1 MKLDRAGKD
10 KRNLFFGTL
19 NKVVTVV
26 LPFIVR
32 TTIIHILGAEYLGL
46 GSLFSSILQVL
57 SLTELGV
64 GSAIVY
70 SMYKPIANDDNDTLC
85 ALLAFYK
92 KIYFMIGIFI
102 MAMGLIIIP
111 VLPKLINGSY
121 PDTLNIYYLYL
132 IYLINTVSS
141 YVLFAF
147 KGSLLNA
154 YQRVDIS
161 NNINSVV
168 NILMYFF
175 QIIILITTRNY
186 YLYAV
191 LLVIGSVV
199 INFLVAYYTNK
210 LFPQIICRGKISDK
224 KKQDIKVKLKG
235 LMLNKVCQVSRN
247 AFDSIFVSMFLGL
260 AETAIY
266 NNYYSIM
273 NAVTS
278 FLAIVSQS
286 ILGGVGNSVETES
299 IKKNYFDMIKINFIY
314 MWISGVCTVCLL
326 CLYQPFTQVFFGK
339 DMVLSINAVIL
350 FCIYFYVLKM
360 GDIRSVYVHAN
371 GLWWENK
378 YRSIIEAISNL
389 ALNYFLGKY
398 FGIYGI
404 ITATLISLFF
414 INFLWGSGIIFKYYF
429 IDISIKEY
437 YGLHFLY
444 AITTIIACWITY
456 NICELINIAGI
467 VGLFFR
473 LVICMILPNIIFI
486 LFYRKTKE
494 YKAAMP
500 WLIKKIT
507 E

>member
-1 MKLDRAGKD
+1 MKIDRSGNA

-26 LPFIVR
+26 LPFTVR

-70 SMYKPIANDDNDTLC
+70 SMYKPIANDDSDTLC

-92 KIYFMIGIFI
+92 KIYFLIGIFI
-102 MAMGLIIIP
+102 MTIGVIIIP
-111 VLPKLINGSY
+111 FLPKLINGAY

-132 IYLINTVSS
+132 IYLCNTVSS
-141 YVLFAF
+141 YLLFAF

-161 NNINSVV
+161 NNINSAV
-168 NILMYFF
+168 NILMYLF
-175 QIIILITTRNY
+175 QIIILITTQNY

-191 LLVIGSVV
+191 LMVV
-199 INFLVAYYTNK
+199 ASIAINFLVAYYTTK
-210 LFPQIICRGKISDK
+210 LFPEIVCRGRLSTEKR
-224 KKQDIKVKLKG
+224 QDIKVKLKG

-286 ILGGVGNSVETES
+286 ILGGVGNSIETEDV
-299 IKKNYFDMIKINFIY
+299 KKNYFDMIKINFIY
-314 MWISGVCTVCLL
+314 MWISGFCTVCLV
-326 CLYQPFTQVFFGK
+326 CLYQPFTRIFFGK

-371 GLWWENK
+371 GLWWENR
-378 YRSIIEAISNL
+378 YRSVIEAISNL
-389 ALNYFLGKY
+389 VLNYLLGKY

-404 ITATLISLFF
+404 IAATLLSLFF

-429 IDISIKEY
+429 TEISIKKY
-437 YGLHFLY
+437 YGLHFFY
-444 AITTIIACWITY
+444 AVTTIIACWVTY
-456 NICELINIAGI
+456 NVCELINIAG
-467 VGLFFR
+467 VAGVFYR
-473 LVICMILPNIIFI
+473 WVICMVLPNFIFMMV
-486 LFYRKTKE
+486 YRRTKE
-494 YKAAMP
+494 YKAAIP
-500 WLIKKIT
+500 WIIEKCS
-507 E
+507 